1 MFCCRC
7 SLEVSEFWWAQPGT
21 SATFSDGLCL
31 FHVFLLRRATMPS
44 MCAGANWVGKQWLG
58 GFMVSVSPSKWW
70 VHPISDPNH
79 FKYAHYVPRRMNH
92 YVILRPIMAIML
104 LISKSG
110 YRKLYIYICIP
121 KYPWNQHIINRHIY
135 LVCWELQWICCMGLT
150 QMGTVDLAWPHP
162 LDQKLRISWKLA
174 PRCSWMWSWKKK
186 SSKLLK
192 FWIPPRWWFKTKAI

>member
-1 MFCCRC
+1 MFPWSFWILVGPTRY
-7 SLEVSEFWWAQPGT
+7 VSDVFRWPVP
-21 SATFSDGLCL
+21 FSSS
-31 FHVFLLRRATMPS
+31 LRRATMPS

-186 SSKLLK
+186 LK
-192 FWIPPRWWFKTKAI
+192 TSQILNPTTLMV